1 MSRPSGFSF
10 VSNKLFLVCIDF
22 HTKEKNALPPFLFIF
37 YVVVARNPP
46 ADIRQVLASYEGC
59 DIPEEFIRRSKEH
72 QR

>member
-1 MSRPSGFSF
+1 MGQ
-10 VSNKLFLVCIDF
+10 VAFLVFQIYYF
-22 HTKEKNALPPFLFIF
+22 LFALIFTLLRNALSPFLFIF
-37 YVVVARNPP
+37 CAVVARNPP